1 MTNKQQSKEEIE
13 EIKKQMRDL
22 MNVVTPKHLYD
33 YLNQHV
39 IGQYEAKKLISVAV
53 YNHYKR
59 FCDSIYGYT
68 NDVEDNPYKDVTI
81 EKSNVI
87 CAGPTGCGKTYMLRM
102 LAKYLNIPF
111 YISDASGLT
120 QAGYVGDDVENCVLG
135 ALRDCNF
142 NVQAAQHAIIVLDEF
157 DKLSRKGES
166 TSITRDVG
174 GEGVQQSLLKLVEGH
189 KVQVPPNGGRKHPEQ
204 ECIEVD
210 TTNILFFG
218 IGAFEGLDKI
228 IERRKNK
235 KTIGFNSVMNNDNA
249 DNEEEDLLSDITT
262 EDLKKFGIIP
272 ELIGRF
278 PLVTHVK
285 PLTEEEMY
293 QVLTEPK
300 NSIIKQYQ
308 KMMWIDNID
317 LIFEEKALRLIA
329 KNASEKKTGARAL
342 RGVIDKVLAELM
354 FEYGGYHFTPIRKFQ
369 KKEGDFFA
377 ISKRLASDPNL
388 GLCTYQGR
396 QKVPY
401 DYKGFYAIST
411 DKECD
416 VFRCEENGLLYVP
429 GKNELFIYHEPK
441 QKKRNSIADAL
452 SKPRNV
458 TDITG
463 ISSGRQSSAP
473 ER

>member
-1 MTNKQQSKEEIE
+1 MHKNLKTIMSNIKIKSKMTNKQQSKEEIE

-262 EDLKKFGIIP
+262 EDLKKFGLIP

-354 FEYGGYHFTPIRKFQ
+354 FEYGGYNE
-369 KKEGDFFA
+369 KKIKLVVTEEMVN
-377 ISKRLASDPNL
+377 K
-388 GLCTYQGR
+388 Y
-396 QKVPY
+396 VE
-401 DYKGFYAIST
+401 
-411 DKECD
+411 DKEI
-416 VFRCEENGLLYVP
+416 L
-429 GKNELFIYHEPK
+429 GKK
-441 QKKRNSIADAL
+441 VA
-452 SKPRNV
+452 
-458 TDITG
+458 
-463 ISSGRQSSAP
+463 
-473 ER
+473 

>member
-87 CAGPTGCGKTYMLRM
+87 CAGPTGNGKTYMLRM

-262 EDLKKFGIIP
+262 EDLKKFGLIP

-354 FEYGGYHFTPIRKFQ
+354 FEYGGYNE
-369 KKEGDFFA
+369 KKIKLVVTEEMVN
-377 ISKRLASDPNL
+377 K
-388 GLCTYQGR
+388 Y
-396 QKVPY
+396 VE
-401 DYKGFYAIST
+401 
-411 DKECD
+411 DKEI
-416 VFRCEENGLLYVP
+416 L
-429 GKNELFIYHEPK
+429 GKK
-441 QKKRNSIADAL
+441 VA
-452 SKPRNV
+452 
-458 TDITG
+458 
-463 ISSGRQSSAP
+463 
-473 ER
+473 

>member
-1 MTNKQQSKEEIE
+1 MVDKQQQSKEEIE

-39 IGQYEAKKLISVAV
+39 IGQEEAKKLISVAV
-53 YNHYKR
+53 YTHYKR
-59 FCDSIYGYT
+59 FCDSIYGYS
-68 NDVEDNPYKDVTI
+68 NDIEDNPYKDVTI

-111 YISDASGLT
+111 YIADSSSFT

-157 DKLSRKGES
+157 DKLSRKGDN

-204 ECIEVD
+204 QCIEVD

-228 IERRKNK
+228 IEKRKNR
-235 KTIGFNSVMNNDNA
+235 KTIGFNTLVDNSTIE
-249 DNEEEDLLSDITT
+249 DDDLLSEIQT
-262 EDLKKFGIIP
+262 EDLKKFGLIP

-285 PLTEEEMY
+285 PLTEEQLFEI
-293 QVLTEPK
+293 LTEPK

-308 KMMWIDNID
+308 KMMWIDNVD
-317 LIFEEKALRLIA
+317 LTFDDDALRAIA

-342 RGVIDKVLAELM
+342 RGVIDRVLADLM
-354 FEYGGYHFTPIRKFQ
+354 FEYGGYNET
-369 KKEGDFFA
+369 
-377 ISKRLASDPNL
+377 
-388 GLCTYQGR
+388 
-396 QKVPY
+396 KV
-401 DYKGFYAIST
+401 K
-411 DKECD
+411 
-416 VFRCEENGLLYVP
+416 L
-429 GKNELFIYHEPK
+429 
-441 QKKRNSIADAL
+441 
-452 SKPRNV
+452 NV
-458 TDITG
+458 TMEMVDNYIAKDN
-463 ISSGRQSSAP
+463 SKQAA
-473 ER
+473 

>member
-1 MTNKQQSKEEIE
+1 MAKKQNQQTQEEIQ

-39 IGQYEAKKLISVAV
+39 IGQEEAKKYISVAV

-59 FCDSIYGYT
+59 FCDTIYGYT
-68 NDVEDNPYKDVTI
+68 QGEKNNPYEDVTI

-87 CAGPTGCGKTYMLRM
+87 IAGPTGCGKTYMLRM

-111 YISDASGLT
+111 YVSDASSYT
-120 QAGYVGDDVENCVLG
+120 EAGYVGDDVENCVLG

-157 DKLSRKGES
+157 DKISRKGENM
-166 TSITRDVG
+166 SITRDVG

-218 IGAFEGLDKI
+218 IGAFDGLEHI
-228 IERRKNK
+228 IEKRKNK
-235 KTIGFNSVMNNDNA
+235 KSIGFNTIISDNNF
-249 DNEEEDLLSDITT
+249 EEDEDILADITT
-262 EDLKKFGIIP
+262 EDLKKFGLIP

-278 PLVTHVK
+278 PLITHVK
-285 PLTEEEMY
+285 NLTEDELY
-293 QVLTEPK
+293 QVLIEPK

-317 LIFEEKALRLIA
+317 LTFEEDALRVIA
-329 KNASEKKTGARAL
+329 KDASEKKTGARAL
-342 RGVIDKVLAELM
+342 RGVIDTVLADLM
-354 FEYGGYHFTPIRKFQ
+354 FEYGGYNET
-369 KKEGDFFA
+369 
-377 ISKRLASDPNL
+377 
-388 GLCTYQGR
+388 
-396 QKVPY
+396 KVQ
-401 DYKGFYAIST
+401 
-411 DKECD
+411 
-416 VFRCEENGLLYVP
+416 L
-429 GKNELFIYHEPK
+429 
-441 QKKRNSIADAL
+441 
-452 SKPRNV
+452 NV
-458 TDITG
+458 TKEMVDKYINKK
-463 ISSGRQSSAP
+463 QNNEAA
-473 ER
+473 

>member
-1 MTNKQQSKEEIE
+1 MSNIKIKSKMTNKQQSKEEIE

-354 FEYGGYHFTPIRKFQ
+354 FEYGGYHE
-369 KKEGDFFA
+369 KKIKLVVTEEMVN
-377 ISKRLASDPNL
+377 K
-388 GLCTYQGR
+388 Y
-396 QKVPY
+396 VE
-401 DYKGFYAIST
+401 
-411 DKECD
+411 DKEI
-416 VFRCEENGLLYVP
+416 L
-429 GKNELFIYHEPK
+429 GKK
-441 QKKRNSIADAL
+441 VA
-452 SKPRNV
+452 
-458 TDITG
+458 
-463 ISSGRQSSAP
+463 
-473 ER
+473 

>member
-1 MTNKQQSKEEIE
+1 MATNKQQTKEEIE

-22 MNVVTPKHLYD
+22 MNVVTPKHLYEF
-33 YLNQHV
+33 LNEHV
-39 IGQYEAKKLISVAV
+39 IGQEEAKKLISVAV

-59 FCDSIYGYT
+59 FCDSIYGYSK
-68 NDVEDNPYKDVTI
+68 DIKDNPYKDVTI

-111 YISDASGLT
+111 YISDSSSLT

-157 DKLSRKGES
+157 DKLSRKGEN

-235 KTIGFNSVMNNDNA
+235 KTIGFNSIISGNNTE
-249 DNEEEDLLSDITT
+249 EEEDLLADITT
-262 EDLKKFGIIP
+262 EDLKKFGLIP

-285 PLTEEEMY
+285 SLTEEQMY
-293 QVLTEPK
+293 RVLTEPK

-308 KMMWIDNID
+308 KMMWIDNVD
-317 LIFEEKALRLIA
+317 LTFDEDALRTIA

-342 RGVIDKVLAELM
+342 RGVIDKVLADLM
-354 FEYGGYHFTPIRKFQ
+354 FEYGGYNE
-369 KKEGDFFA
+369 KKV
-377 ISKRLASDPNL
+377 KL
-388 GLCTYQGR
+388 
-396 QKVPY
+396 
-401 DYKGFYAIST
+401 
-411 DKECD
+411 
-416 VFRCEENGLLYVP
+416 
-429 GKNELFIYHEPK
+429 
-441 QKKRNSIADAL
+441 
-452 SKPRNV
+452 NV
-458 TDITG
+458 TKEMVDKYLDNSETAIKK
-463 ISSGRQSSAP
+463 IA
-473 ER
+473 

>member
-1 MTNKQQSKEEIE
+1 MATNKQQTKEEIE

-39 IGQYEAKKLISVAV
+39 IGQEEAKKLISVAV

-68 NDVEDNPYKDVTI
+68 NDIEDNPYKDVTI

-111 YISDASGLT
+111 YISDTSSMT

-157 DKLSRKGES
+157 DKISRKGENM
-166 TSITRDVG
+166 SITRDVG

-204 ECIEVD
+204 QCIEVD

-218 IGAFEGLDKI
+218 IGAFDGLEKI

-235 KTIGFNSVMNNDNA
+235 KTIGFNVNSLSNDKEE
-249 DNEEEDLLSDITT
+249 EEEDLLGDITT
-262 EDLKKFGIIP
+262 EDLKKFGLIP

-285 PLTEEEMY
+285 ALTEEQMY

-308 KMMWIDNID
+308 KMMWMDNVD
-317 LIFEEKALRLIA
+317 LTFDDDALKAIA

-342 RGVIDKVLAELM
+342 RGVIDKVLADLM
-354 FEYGGYHFTPIRKFQ
+354 FEYGGYNQT
-369 KKEGDFFA
+369 
-377 ISKRLASDPNL
+377 
-388 GLCTYQGR
+388 
-396 QKVPY
+396 KV
-401 DYKGFYAIST
+401 S
-411 DKECD
+411 
-416 VFRCEENGLLYVP
+416 L
-429 GKNELFIYHEPK
+429 
-441 QKKRNSIADAL
+441 
-452 SKPRNV
+452 NV
-458 TDITG
+458 TKEMVDKYINKENQG
-463 ISSGRQSSAP
+463 KEAA
-473 ER
+473 

>member
-1 MTNKQQSKEEIE
+1 MANKQQSKEEIE

-174 GEGVQQSLLKLVEGH
+174 GEGVQQSLLKLVEGY

-235 KTIGFNSVMNNDNA
+235 KTIGFNSMVNNGNA

-308 KMMWIDNID
+308 KMMWIDNVD
-317 LIFEEKALRLIA
+317 LTFEEKALRLIA

-354 FEYGGYHFTPIRKFQ
+354 FEYGGYNE
-369 KKEGDFFA
+369 KKIKLVVTEEMVNKY
-377 ISKRLASDPNL
+377 IE
-388 GLCTYQGR
+388 
-396 QKVPY
+396 
-401 DYKGFYAIST
+401 
-411 DKECD
+411 DKE
-416 VFRCEENGLLYVP
+416 
-429 GKNELFIYHEPK
+429 I
-441 QKKRNSIADAL
+441 L
-452 SKPRNV
+452 SKKV
-458 TDITG
+458 
-463 ISSGRQSSAP
+463 A
-473 ER
+473 

>member
-1 MTNKQQSKEEIE
+1 MSNRKIKNKMANKQQSKEEIE

-81 EKSNVI
+81 EKTSCI
-87 CAGPTGCGKTYMLRM
+87 IAGESGTGKTYMLRM

-174 GEGVQQSLLKLVEGH
+174 GEGVQQSLLKLVEGY

-235 KTIGFNSVMNNDNA
+235 KVIGFNSVMNNGNA

-329 KNASEKKTGARAL
+329 KNAAL

-354 FEYGGYHFTPIRKFQ
+354 FEYGGYNE
-369 KKEGDFFA
+369 KKIKLVVTEEMVNKY
-377 ISKRLASDPNL
+377 IE
-388 GLCTYQGR
+388 
-396 QKVPY
+396 
-401 DYKGFYAIST
+401 
-411 DKECD
+411 DKEI
-416 VFRCEENGLLYVP
+416 L
-429 GKNELFIYHEPK
+429 GKK
-441 QKKRNSIADAL
+441 VA
-452 SKPRNV
+452 
-458 TDITG
+458 
-463 ISSGRQSSAP
+463 
-473 ER
+473 

>member
-1 MTNKQQSKEEIE
+1 MAKKQTQQTQEEIQ

-39 IGQYEAKKLISVAV
+39 IGQEEAKKYISVAV

-59 FCDSIYGYT
+59 FCDTIYGYT
-68 NDVEDNPYKDVTI
+68 QGEENNPYEDVTI

-87 CAGPTGCGKTYMLRM
+87 VAGPTGCGKTYMLRM

-111 YISDASGLT
+111 YVSDTSSYT

-157 DKLSRKGES
+157 DKISRKGENM
-166 TSITRDVG
+166 SITRDVG
-174 GEGVQQSLLKLVEGH
+174 GEGVQQALLKLVEGH

-218 IGAFEGLDKI
+218 IGAFDGLERI
-228 IERRKNK
+228 IEKRKNK
-235 KTIGFNSVMNNDNA
+235 KTIGFNTIISD
-249 DNEEEDLLSDITT
+249 DKSEEDEDILADITT
-262 EDLKKFGIIP
+262 EDLKKFGLIP

-285 PLTEEEMY
+285 NLTEDELY
-293 QVLTEPK
+293 KVLIEPK

-308 KMMWIDNID
+308 KMMWMDNID
-317 LIFEEKALRLIA
+317 LTFEEDALRLIA
-329 KNASEKKTGARAL
+329 KDASEKKTGARAL
-342 RGVIDKVLAELM
+342 RGVLDTVLANLM
-354 FEYGGYHFTPIRKFQ
+354 FEYGGFH
-369 KKEGDFFA
+369 KEKMTLNITKDMVEKH
-377 ISKRLASDPNL
+377 I
-388 GLCTYQGR
+388 YQT
-396 QKVPY
+396 
-401 DYKGFYAIST
+401 F
-411 DKECD
+411 KENK
-416 VFRCEENGLLYVP
+416 E
-429 GKNELFIYHEPK
+429 
-441 QKKRNSIADAL
+441 
-452 SKPRNV
+452 
-458 TDITG
+458 
-463 ISSGRQSSAP
+463 
-473 ER
+473 

>member
-1 MTNKQQSKEEIE
+1 MVNKQQSKEEIE

-68 NDVEDNPYKDVTI
+68 KDMEDNPYKDVTI

-111 YISDASGLT
+111 YISDSSSLT

-157 DKLSRKGES
+157 DKLSRKGEN

-228 IERRKNK
+228 IEKRKNR
-235 KTIGFNSVMNNDNA
+235 KTIGFNCKTEEEKID
-249 DNEEEDLLSDITT
+249 EEEDLLADITT
-262 EDLKKFGIIP
+262 EDLKKFGLIP

-285 PLTEEEMY
+285 PLTEEQMY

-308 KMMWIDNID
+308 KMMWIDNVE
-317 LIFEEKALRLIA
+317 LEFEDDALRLIA

-342 RGVIDKVLAELM
+342 RGVIDRVLAELM
-354 FEYGGYHFTPIRKFQ
+354 FEYGGYNE
-369 KKEGDFFA
+369 KKVKLTVTKEMVNKY
-377 ISKRLASDPNL
+377 IENKESLAK
-388 GLCTYQGR
+388 
-396 QKVPY
+396 KV
-401 DYKGFYAIST
+401 A
-411 DKECD
+411 
-416 VFRCEENGLLYVP
+416 
-429 GKNELFIYHEPK
+429 
-441 QKKRNSIADAL
+441 
-452 SKPRNV
+452 
-458 TDITG
+458 
-463 ISSGRQSSAP
+463 
-473 ER
+473 

>member
-1 MTNKQQSKEEIE
+1 MANKQQSKEEIE

-174 GEGVQQSLLKLVEGH
+174 GEGVQQSLLKLVEGY

-235 KTIGFNSVMNNDNA
+235 KVIGFNSVMNNGNA
-249 DNEEEDLLSDITT
+249 ENEEEDLLSDITT

-354 FEYGGYHFTPIRKFQ
+354 FEYGGYNE
-369 KKEGDFFA
+369 KKIKLLVTAKMVNKYIE
-377 ISKRLASDPNL
+377 
-388 GLCTYQGR
+388 
-396 QKVPY
+396 
-401 DYKGFYAIST
+401 
-411 DKECD
+411 DKEI
-416 VFRCEENGLLYVP
+416 L
-429 GKNELFIYHEPK
+429 GKK
-441 QKKRNSIADAL
+441 VA
-452 SKPRNV
+452 
-458 TDITG
+458 
-463 ISSGRQSSAP
+463 
-473 ER
+473 

>member
-262 EDLKKFGIIP
+262 EDLKKCGLIP

-354 FEYGGYHFTPIRKFQ
+354 FEYGGYNE
-369 KKEGDFFA
+369 KKIKLVVTEEMVN
-377 ISKRLASDPNL
+377 K
-388 GLCTYQGR
+388 Y
-396 QKVPY
+396 VE
-401 DYKGFYAIST
+401 
-411 DKECD
+411 DKEI
-416 VFRCEENGLLYVP
+416 L
-429 GKNELFIYHEPK
+429 GKK
-441 QKKRNSIADAL
+441 VA
-452 SKPRNV
+452 
-458 TDITG
+458 
-463 ISSGRQSSAP
+463 
-473 ER
+473 

>member
-1 MTNKQQSKEEIE
+1 MATNKQQSKEEIE

-22 MNVVTPKHLYD
+22 MNVVTPKHLYEF
-33 YLNQHV
+33 LNEHV
-39 IGQYEAKKLISVAV
+39 IGQEEAKKLISVAV

-59 FCDSIYGYT
+59 FCDSIYGYSK
-68 NDVEDNPYKDVTI
+68 DMKDNPYKDVTI

-142 NVQAAQHAIIVLDEF
+142 NVQAAEHAIIVLDEF
-157 DKLSRKGES
+157 DKLSRKGEN

-228 IERRKNK
+228 IEKRKNK
-235 KTIGFNSVMNNDNA
+235 KTIGFNSVMNNGNA
-249 DNEEEDLLSDITT
+249 DNEEDLLSDITT

-308 KMMWIDNID
+308 KMMWIDNVD
-317 LIFEEKALRLIA
+317 LVFEEQALRLIA

-354 FEYGGYHFTPIRKFQ
+354 FEYGGYNE
-369 KKEGDFFA
+369 KKIKLLVTEEMVNKY
-377 ISKRLASDPNL
+377 IE
-388 GLCTYQGR
+388 
-396 QKVPY
+396 
-401 DYKGFYAIST
+401 
-411 DKECD
+411 DKEI
-416 VFRCEENGLLYVP
+416 L
-429 GKNELFIYHEPK
+429 GKK
-441 QKKRNSIADAL
+441 VA
-452 SKPRNV
+452 
-458 TDITG
+458 
-463 ISSGRQSSAP
+463 
-473 ER
+473 

>member
-1 MTNKQQSKEEIE
+1 MANRTTNKQTQEEID

-33 YLNQHV
+33 YLNEHV
-39 IGQYEAKKLISVAV
+39 IGQEESKRLMSVAV

-59 FCDSIYGYT
+59 FIDNIYGYT
-68 NDVEDNPYKDVTI
+68 NDIEDNPYKDVTI

-87 CAGPTGCGKTYMLRM
+87 CAGPSGCGKTFMLRM

-111 YISDASGLT
+111 YISDSSSLT

-157 DKLSRKGES
+157 DKLSRKGENV
-166 TSITRDVG
+166 SITRDVG

-228 IERRKNK
+228 IENRKNK
-235 KTIGFNSVMNNDNA
+235 KTLGFEAISKNDA
-249 DNEEEDLLSDITT
+249 DEVEEDLLNDITT
-262 EDLKKFGIIP
+262 EDLKKFGLIP

-285 PLTEEEMY
+285 PLTEDQLY
-293 QVLTEPK
+293 QILVEPK

-317 LIFEEKALRLIA
+317 LTFDEDALRLIA

-342 RGVIDKVLAELM
+342 RGVLDKVLADLM
-354 FEYGGYHFTPIRKFQ
+354 FDYGGYNE
-369 KKEGDFFA
+369 KKVHLNITRDMV
-377 ISKRLASDPNL
+377 KKYL
-388 GLCTYQGR
+388 GKYE
-396 QKVPY
+396 
-401 DYKGFYAIST
+401 S
-411 DKECD
+411 
-416 VFRCEENGLLYVP
+416 
-429 GKNELFIYHEPK
+429 
-441 QKKRNSIADAL
+441 
-452 SKPRNV
+452 
-458 TDITG
+458 
-463 ISSGRQSSAP
+463 
-473 ER
+473 

>member
-262 EDLKKFGIIP
+262 EDLKKFGLIP

-293 QVLTEPK
+293 QVLTGPK

-354 FEYGGYHFTPIRKFQ
+354 FEYGGYNE
-369 KKEGDFFA
+369 KKIKLVVTEEMVN
-377 ISKRLASDPNL
+377 K
-388 GLCTYQGR
+388 Y
-396 QKVPY
+396 VE
-401 DYKGFYAIST
+401 
-411 DKECD
+411 DKEI
-416 VFRCEENGLLYVP
+416 L
-429 GKNELFIYHEPK
+429 GKK
-441 QKKRNSIADAL
+441 VA
-452 SKPRNV
+452 
-458 TDITG
+458 
-463 ISSGRQSSAP
+463 
-473 ER
+473 